1 MEIIR
6 HYLEVDEI
14 IESIKKIADNLDK
27 MTRIMEMKNT
37 IARPLPDYDPE
48 ILLSKCPCP
57 DRDKCDSCGRTQEVQ
72 DLKLE
77 NDRLT
82 RRNKLMEDYIH
93 AVACITSTKSKFYHG
108 LCDYVSCPYYNAEK
122 EYLCRDACRLNSK
135 ELIEQEAA
143 YIIDQLEDI

>member
-1 MEIIR
+1 MEVIT
-6 HYLEVDEI
+6 HYPD
-14 IESIKKIADNLDK
+14 IEKMVLSIARIADNLAQ
-27 MTRIMEMKNT
+27 MTEIMTTTSVKLT
-37 IARPLPDYDPE
+37 PDYDPE
-48 ILLSKCPCP
+48 ILRSECPCP

-93 AVACITSTKSKFYHG
+93 AVACVTSTKSKFYHG
-108 LCDYVSCPYYNAEK
+108 LCDYISCPYYNAEK
-122 EYLCRDACRLNSK
+122 EYLTWDACRLNSE

-143 YIIDQLEDI
+143 YIIDKLEEL